1 MSERSWVIGRRLDSR
16 GSLRDSRGSLVPLPT
31 TAISSPPREILLEA
45 AADAQRARPVSPRMA
60 FVRQAAAPAAVHPHP
75 VTTEVIAVTITDPR
89 DNSSRSTAPPSIDIA
104 LGVEVRDPDV
114 DCGRVADNGGT
125 GCLATASG
133 TQRQGA
139 HPRPDSSKSRSE
151 ECVAGGDAGY
161 AVGGGFLVGMSP
173 RLEMRLALNQDIMN
187 DEDLIN
193 YGNGLDLA
201 AILGHDLSSYQRRS
215 GREMLSRSPQQRS
228 TVPIRTTVP
237 AGGTANSCT
246 SPQQQQN
253 NSKMDTPTLSR
264 RRASPSTWNSF
275 AFVDRAEDNDE
286 TRSLSDLEKLAKQ
299 EKQVARQL
307 RNGPRSVPTE
317 DSRQQE
323 TSSPHRLTT
332 STHSTPKRR
341 TMAL

>member
-60 FVRQAAAPAAVHPHP
+60 FARQAAPAAHPHP
-75 VTTEVIAVTITDPR
+75 VMTTTEVIAVTITDPR
-89 DNSSRSTAPPSIDIA
+89 DNSSRSKAPPSIDIA
-104 LGVEVRDPDV
+104 LGVEVRDPDA
-114 DCGRVADNGGT
+114 DCGRAADNGGT

-133 TQRQGA
+133 TLRQGA
-139 HPRPDSSKSRSE
+139 HPRPDSSKSKGDGD

-161 AVGGGFLVGMSP
+161 AVGGGLLVGMSP

-201 AILGHDLSSYQRRS
+201 AILGHDLSSFQRRT

-228 TVPIRTTVP
+228 TVPIRTTAPV
-237 AGGTANSCT
+237 GGTVNSCT

-253 NSKMDTPTLSR
+253 HSKMDTPTLSR

-275 AFVDRAEDNDE
+275 AFVDRAESNDE

-299 EKQVARQL
+299 EKQVARLL
-307 RNGPRSVPTE
+307 RNCPRSVPTE
-317 DSRQQE
+317 ESQE
-323 TSSPHRLTT
+323 SPSPHRLTS